1 MKFGI
6 LIETNE
12 AEKAWNGVRFAN
24 ASIKAG
30 HEVRI
35 FLMSAGVEIESIT
48 HETFNVQ
55 AQLNAFHEAGG
66 TVGCCGTCKRGREL
80 PATEVCPIAS
90 MADLIEMVV
99 WADKTLTF

>member
-35 FLMSAGVEIESIT
+35 FLMSAGVEIEAIT
-48 HETFNVQ
+48 DEKFNVQ
-55 AQLNAFHEAGG
+55 AQLNAFHAAGG

-80 PATEVCPIAS
+80 ASTEVCPIAT
-90 MADLIEMVV
+90 MNDLIEMVT
-99 WADKTLTF
+99 WADRTLTF

>member
-35 FLMSAGVEIESIT
+35 FLMSAGVEIEGIT
-48 HETFNVQ
+48 DDKFNVQ
-55 AQLNAFHEAGG
+55 TQLQEFAQLGG
-66 TVGCCGTCKRGREL
+66 KVDCCGTCKRGRDI
-80 PATEVCPIAS
+80 PSTEICPIS
-90 MADLIEMVV
+90 GMADLINMME

>member
-35 FLMSAGVEIESIT
+35 FLMSAGVEIEDIT
-48 HETFNVQ
+48 HATFNVRE
-55 AQLNAFHEAGG
+55 QLQMFHQAGG
-66 TVGCCGTCKRGREL
+66 SIGCCGTCKRGREI
-80 PATEVCPIAS
+80 PSTEVCPIAS
-90 MADLIEMVV
+90 MADLIDMVA
-99 WADKTLTF
+99 WADRTLTF

>member
-55 AQLNAFHEAGG
+55 EQLNAFHDLGG
-66 TVGCCGTCKRGREL
+66 TVGCCGTCKRGREI
-80 PATEVCPIAS
+80 PSTEICPISS
-90 MADLIEMVV
+90 MADLIAMVE
-99 WADKTLTF
+99 WADRTLTF